1 MGIWLFY
8 AAVNGELKAAAAQQ
22 VSSGD
27 RMDAKRRPSSIES
40 RATEDTELIENH
52 LFNAA

>member
-8 AAVNGELKAAAAQQ
+8 AAVNGELKVAAGQQ
-22 VSSGD
+22 ISSGD

-40 RATEDTELIENH
+40 RAPEETELIENH
-52 LFNAA
+52 LLNAA